1 MVCFNWLRLL
11 ALTTMVSSLYLVLVI
26 FSDTYFIVV
35 TTEDFEAGFVA
46 GVKRDHEMLK
56 ALKAEWG
63 KVTIDPKID
72 IINHL

>member
-1 MVCFNWLRLL
+1 MELL
-11 ALTTMVSSLYLVLVI
+11 ARESLTDPSIIT
-26 FSDTYFIVV
+26 V

-72 IINHL
+72 IFLEK